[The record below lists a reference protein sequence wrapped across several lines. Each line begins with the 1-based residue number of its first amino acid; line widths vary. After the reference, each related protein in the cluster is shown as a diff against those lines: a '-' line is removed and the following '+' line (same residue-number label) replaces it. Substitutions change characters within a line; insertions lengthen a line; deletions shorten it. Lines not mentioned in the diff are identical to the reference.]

1 MSFWRVISEAQ
12 SLRTEFLRTKDCQSS
27 RKSYKTY
34 VFVGW
39 VVGWKKPANSRIAPR
54 ISQNV
59 SRCKG
64 GLKVLHLSVA
74 NSRDPG
80 SFRLGGCKEG

>member
-39 VVGWKKPANSRIAPR
+39 VVGWKKPQRWDQHVGPVEIAARIR
-54 ISQNV
+54 FS
-59 SRCKG
+59 K
-64 GLKVLHLSVA
+64 HLPTY
-74 NSRDPG
+74 RD
-80 SFRLGGCKEG
+80 